1 SSDNE
6 IVGSLYWDPMMIHVE
21 DQWGNNITGWAHFAS
36 NLKADVNVVENTT
49 LFDFD
54 GKAVAAWQAYEGN
67 QYSVYK
73 EDENTR
79 VELIENETKGKQ
91 SEITYDILGRR
102 CNNAFIKLKMRNAK

>member
-1 SSDNE
+1 
-6 IVGSLYWDPMMIHVE
+6 
-21 DQWGNNITGWAHFAS
+21 
-36 NLKADVNVVENTT
+36 VENTT

-79 VELIENETKGKQ
+79 VELIEKETKGKQ